1 MYKVMLIDDDVPMLK
16 VLQQMIDWEAHS
28 LQIVGSTYS
37 SAKALLMF
45 EEVQPDIVITDIG
58 LPQKNGIEL
67 ADCFT
72 RMKPEVR
79 IIFLT
84 CHEDFHYAQQAVKLK
99 VDDYLIKDQLTE
111 EQLEKSLAK
120 SVHLLKSKIGLIS
133 HGETGYNSQLFRQNL
148 LQRVIGGAPPE
159 TTLAYAAQIGISW
172 TYPWFMLGTV
182 SIHFS
187 SFDKRYKQS
196 EYPLILYAIYN
207 IALELSET
215 CEGITPFLE
224 QKNIVILYNYRVNL
238 AQNASLH
245 FHDYLQRLCSECSHL
260 LKIQP
265 GIIAVTE
272 KMELQAI
279 GQIHRQIVQDK
290 CEFYASA
297 DYTVLDTL
305 QIASPRFQPA
315 PQGFLDSY
323 IPQMERAVIKK
334 DLEAIR
340 GTLQEIAR
348 TAKVMSIHPG
358 DFARD
363 LSFMLRGIELMFTS
377 LMFDED
383 LFVYLVQTR
392 TLEDTMELVERKLV
406 QITGS
411 KQQVT
416 GASPQEPKLQLI
428 QQYIDQHLGD
438 NITSID
444 MARYLFLDPSYFSR
458 YFKRM
463 AGLTF
468 TDYVHQHKMKVATK
482 MLKISSQN
490 LESLAVGLGY
500 SDRTYFSKVFKKYVG
515 TTPSEYKSK
524 HSVR

>member
-1 MYKVMLIDDDVPMLK
+1 
-16 VLQQMIDWEAHS
+16 
-28 LQIVGSTYS
+28 
-37 SAKALLMF
+37 
-45 EEVQPDIVITDIG
+45 
-58 LPQKNGIEL
+58 
-67 ADCFT
+67 
-72 RMKPEVR
+72 
-79 IIFLT
+79 
-84 CHEDFHYAQQAVKLK
+84 
-99 VDDYLIKDQLTE
+99 
-111 EQLEKSLAK
+111 
-120 SVHLLKSKIGLIS
+120 
-133 HGETGYNSQLFRQNL
+133 
-148 LQRVIGGAPPE
+148 
-159 TTLAYAAQIGISW
+159 
-172 TYPWFMLGTV
+172 MLGTV

-207 IALELSET
+207 IALELSEAY
-215 CEGITPFLE
+215 EGITPFLE
-224 QKNIVILYNYRVNL
+224 QKNIVILYNFRVNL

-305 QIASPRFQPA
+305 QIASPHFQPA
-315 PQGFLDSY
+315 PQGFLDIY
-323 IPQMERAVIKK
+323 VPQIERAVIKN
-334 DLEAIR
+334 DLDAIR

-348 TAKVMSIHPG
+348 TAKALSIHPG

-363 LSFMLRGIELMFTS
+363 LSFMLRSIELMFTS

-383 LFVYLVQTR
+383 LFFYLVQTR
-392 TLEDTMELVERKLV
+392 TLVERKLV

-411 KQQVT
+411 KQQ
-416 GASPQEPKLQLI
+416 GAGSPPQEPKLQLI
-428 QQYIDQHLGD
+428 QQFIDQHLGD

-444 MARYLFLDPSYFSR
+444 MARFLFLDPSYFSR

-463 AGLTF
+463 TGLTF

-482 MLKISSQN
+482 MLKMSSQN
-490 LESLAVGLGY
+490 LESIAVGLGY

-524 HSVR
+524 HSIR